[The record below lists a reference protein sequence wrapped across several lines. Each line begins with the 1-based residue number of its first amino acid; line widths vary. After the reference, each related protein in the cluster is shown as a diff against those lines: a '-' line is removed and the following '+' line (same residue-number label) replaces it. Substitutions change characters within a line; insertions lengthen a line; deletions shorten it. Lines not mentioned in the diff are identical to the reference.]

1 MSKEKIILGID
12 PGTTIMGFGLIKVVG
27 KTMTFLQ
34 LNELDLK
41 KYDDHYLKLKLIF
54 ERTIELIETHHP
66 DEIAIEAPF
75 FGKNV
80 QSMLKLG
87 RAQGVAMA
95 AGLSR
100 EIPITEYSPKK
111 IKMAITGNGNASKEQ
126 VAKMLQNVLNLKTLP
141 KNLDATDGLAAAVCH
156 FYNEGKVEVGTNYSG
171 WSAFVKQ
178 NSSTLTPKGGIKNNP
193 IVELRKKKN

>member
-1 MSKEKIILGID
+1 
-12 PGTTIMGFGLIKVVG
+12 MGFGLIKVEN
-27 KTMTFLQ
+27 KKMSFLQ
-34 LNELDLK
+34 LNELLLQ
-41 KYDDHYLKLKLIF
+41 KYNDPYVKLKLIF
-54 ERTIELIETHHP
+54 ERTIELIDTFHP

-100 EIPITEYSPKK
+100 EIPITEYLPKK

-126 VAKMLQNVLNLKTLP
+126 VARMLQSLLGLKELP
-141 KNLDATDGLAAAVCH
+141 KNLDSTDGLAAAVCH
-156 FYNEGKVEVGTNYSG
+156 FYNSDRVEIGKSYTG
-171 WSAFVKQ
+171 WDAYVKQ
-178 NSSTLTPKGGIKNNP
+178 NP
-193 IVELRKKKN
+193 RKLNKQ

>member
-1 MSKEKIILGID
+1 MQTERIILGID
-12 PGTTIMGFGLIKVVG
+12 PGTTIMGFGLIKVVRQSIS
-27 KTMTFLQ
+27 LIQ
-34 LNELDLK
+34 LNELHLK
-41 KYDDHYLKLKLIF
+41 KYDNHYLKLKFIF
-54 ERTIELIETHHP
+54 ERTIELIDTYHP

-100 EIPITEYSPKK
+100 QIPITEYSPKK

-126 VAKMLQNVLNLKTLP
+126 VAKMLQSILKLKNLP
-141 KNLDATDGLAAAVCH
+141 KNLDSTDGLAAAVCH
-156 FYNEGKVEVGTNYSG
+156 FYNIGRANVVGKSYTG
-171 WSAFVKQ
+171 WSAYIKQ
-178 NSSTLTPKGGIKNNP
+178 NEKRVTQRSIPKNK
-193 IVELRKKKN
+193 

>member
-1 MSKEKIILGID
+1 MNSDKIILGID
-12 PGTTIMGFGLIKVVG
+12 PGTTIMGFGLIKVV
-27 KTMTFLQ
+27 KKKMYFLQ
-34 LNELDLK
+34 LNELQLK
-41 KYDDHYLKLKLIF
+41 KQDDHYLKLKLIF
-54 ERTIELIETHHP
+54 ERTVELIDTYKP
-66 DEIAIEAPF
+66 DHIAIEAPF

-126 VAKMLQNVLNLKTLP
+126 VAKMLQSLLNLKELP
-141 KNLDATDGLAAAVCH
+141 KNLDSTDGLAAAVCH
-156 FYNEGKVEVGTNYSG
+156 FYNSGRVQIGKSYTG

-178 NSSTLTPKGGIKNNP
+178 NEGRIKKQIINGWN
-193 IVELRKKKN
+193 LYSYSFL

>member
-1 MSKEKIILGID
+1 MGEDKIILGID
-12 PGTTIMGFGLIKVVG
+12 PGTTIMGFGLIKV
-27 KTMTFLQ
+27 KDKSMEFLQ
-34 LNELDLK
+34 MNELLLK

-54 ERTIELIETHHP
+54 ERTIELIDTYHP

-100 EIPITEYSPKK
+100 EIPITEYAPKK

-126 VAKMLQNVLNLKTLP
+126 VARMLQSLLSLKELP
-141 KNLDATDGLAAAVCH
+141 KNLDSTDGLAAAVCH
-156 FYNEGKVEVGTNYSG
+156 FYNRSKVTGSKSYSG
-171 WSAFVKQ
+171 WGAFVKQ
-178 NSSTLTPKGGIKNNP
+178 NESRIK
-193 IVELRKKKN
+193 K

>member
-1 MSKEKIILGID
+1 MSSEKIILGID
-12 PGTTIMGFGLIKVVG
+12 PGTTIMGFGLIKIVG
-27 KTMTFLQ
+27 KKMEFLQ
-34 LNELDLK
+34 LNELHLK

-54 ERTIELIETHHP
+54 ERTVELIDTYHP

-75 FGKNV
+75 YGKNV

-126 VAKMLQNVLNLKTLP
+126 VAKMLQSLLHLKKLP
-141 KNLDATDGLAAAVCH
+141 ENLDATDGLAAAVCH
-156 FYNEGKVEVGTNYSG
+156 FYNDGKSTQGKSYTG
-171 WSAFVKQ
+171 WAAFVKQ
-178 NSSTLTPKGGIKNNP
+178 NPKKIK
-193 IVELRKKKN
+193 

>member
-1 MSKEKIILGID
+1 MTKEKIILGID
-12 PGTTIMGFGLIKVVG
+12 PGTTIMGFGLIKVVN
-27 KTMTFLQ
+27 KKMQFLQ

-41 KYDDHYLKLKLIF
+41 KYSDHYLKLKLIF
-54 ERTIELIETHHP
+54 ERTIELIDTHHP

-100 EIPITEYSPKK
+100 EIPITEYAPKK

-126 VAKMLQNVLNLKTLP
+126 VAKMLQSLLNLKTLP

-156 FYNEGKVEVGTNYSG
+156 FYNIGRIDIGKSYTG

-178 NSSTLTPKGGIKNNP
+178 NEKR
-193 IVELRKKKN
+193 VKK

>member
-1 MSKEKIILGID
+1 MSSEKIILGID
-12 PGTTIMGFGLIKVVG
+12 PGTTIMGFGLIKIV
-27 KTMTFLQ
+27 KKKMEFLQ
-34 LNELDLK
+34 LNELHLK

-54 ERTIELIETHHP
+54 ERTVELIDTYHP

-75 FGKNV
+75 YGKNV

-100 EIPITEYSPKK
+100 EVPITEYSPKK

-126 VAKMLQNVLNLKTLP
+126 VAKMLQSLLQLKKLP

-156 FYNEGKVEVGTNYSG
+156 FYNSGKITQGKSYTG
-171 WSAFVKQ
+171 WAAFVKQ
-178 NSSTLTPKGGIKNNP
+178 NPKKVN
-193 IVELRKKKN
+193 

>member
-1 MSKEKIILGID
+1 MVKEKIILGID
-12 PGTTIMGFGLIKVVG
+12 PGTTIMGFGLIKVTG
-27 KTMTFLQ
+27 RSMQFLQ
-34 LNELDLK
+34 LNELDLQ

-66 DEIAIEAPF
+66 DDIAIEAPF

-100 EIPITEYSPKK
+100 QIPITEYSPKK

-126 VAKMLQNVLNLKTLP
+126 VAKMLQSLLGLKTLP

-156 FYNEGKVEVGTNYSG
+156 FYNDGKVEVGKSYSG
-171 WSAFVKQ
+171 WDAFVKQ
-178 NSSTLTPKGGIKNNP
+178 NSPPTPKGGAKNNP
-193 IVELRKKKN
+193 IVDLRKKLK

>member
-126 VAKMLQNVLNLKTLP
+126 VAKMLQNLLNLKTLP

-156 FYNEGKVEVGTNYSG
+156 FYNEGKVEVGKSYTG
-171 WSAFVKQ
+171 WDAFVKQ
-178 NSSTLTPKGGIKNNP
+178 NENR
-193 IVELRKKKN
+193 VKK